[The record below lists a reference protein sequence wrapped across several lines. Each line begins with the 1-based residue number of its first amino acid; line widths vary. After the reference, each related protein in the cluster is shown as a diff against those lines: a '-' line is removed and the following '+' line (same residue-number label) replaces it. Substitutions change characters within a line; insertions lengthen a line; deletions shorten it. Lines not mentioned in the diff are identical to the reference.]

1 MPAPPLAARAPG
13 AAHAEP
19 RSRRSAFAYLQTGP
33 LAAILLLF
41 LVAPIGVVV
50 VVSFWHFTGYV
61 PEPDFILDNYR
72 EVFTSRVTWAGYAD
86 TARLAAITWV
96 VTLVLGFTLAYFL
109 VFDIV
114 RVRVKIALFLMCV
127 IPFWTSSVIRTI
139 SWIPFLGRNG
149 ILNSSLQ
156 ALGVIDRP
164 LDFLLF
170 SEFTTILSYVHV
182 YTAFMMAP
190 IFNTMA
196 RIDRSLIEAA
206 VDAGASARQV
216 LTKIVI
222 PLSLPGIAIGSIFVV
237 TLVVGDFTTLRL
249 LGGAGASSIAL
260 MISNQI
266 AFVQLPIAC
275 ANAVALVAMVLLFV
289 GGMLRFVDV
298 RKEL

>member
-1 MPAPPLAARAPG
+1 MTVPAVSAGEPAVKPSETERPSSLA
-13 AAHAEP
+13 
-19 RSRRSAFAYLQTGP
+19 FLQAGP
-33 LAAILLLF
+33 LTTILLLF
-41 LVAPIGVVV
+41 LVAPIGVMIA
-50 VVSFWHFTGYV
+50 VSFWNFTGYV
-61 PEPDFILDNYR
+61 PVPDFIFDNYV
-72 EVFTSRVTWAGYAD
+72 EVFTSRVTWSGYVD
-86 TARLAAITWV
+86 TARLALITWA
-96 VTLVLGFTLAYFL
+96 VTLLLGFTLAYFL

-114 RVRVKIALFLMCV
+114 RLWVKIGLFLMCV

-149 ILNSSLQ
+149 ILNSLLQ
-156 ALGVIDRP
+156 SIGVIDEP

-170 SEFTTILSYVHV
+170 SEFTTIVSYVHV

-206 VDAGASARQV
+206 ADVGASGWQI
-216 LTKIVI
+216 LTKVIV

-237 TLVVGDFTTLRL
+237 TLVIGDFTTLRL
-249 LGGAGASSIAL
+249 LGGANASSIAL

-266 AFVQLPIAC
+266 AFVQLPMAC
-275 ANAVALVAMVLLFV
+275 ANAVALVIVVLLFV
-289 GGMLRFVDV
+289 GGILHFVDI